1 MKKILFLVFLACY
14 ATAGAQQQFA
24 LLGDF
29 RTTGGS
35 LVKDCKI
42 GYRIL
47 GRLNAE
53 KSNAVLWPTWFGGTS
68 GELVGGAIPGTLD
81 TAGLCVIA
89 VDALGNGVSSSPSNT
104 PDFPDITVRDMVNS
118 EYELLTK
125 HLKISHLR
133 AVMGVSMGGMQT
145 YEWLVAHPDFMDKA
159 VPIVG
164 SPKLSFFDLLLWRT
178 EADIIE
184 KAGSSPAAKASAMEE
199 VLEVHLMHLETPA
212 YWVRTEKPENFEA
225 RLAREIARA
234 KTLDA
239 DNWLC
244 QLRAMMGH
252 DIYASSGKSAD
263 DLKNVVK
270 ARVLVI
276 AAKQDHM
283 VNPASSVAFARA
295 LGCDLYEP
303 DNDCGHIP
311 GMCEGAVIRALV
323 SGWVKSQSP

>member
-1 MKKILFLVFLACY
+1 MKKILFLVFLASY

-35 LVKDCKI
+35 LVKDCKV
-42 GYRIL
+42 GYRIV

-68 GELVGGAIPGTLD
+68 EELVSGAIPGTLD

-89 VDALGNGVSSSPSNT
+89 VDALGNGISSSPSNT

-118 EYELLTK
+118 EYELLTN
-125 HLKISHLR
+125 H
-133 AVMGVSMGGMQT
+133 
-145 YEWLVAHPDFMDKA
+145 
-159 VPIVG
+159 
-164 SPKLSFFDLLLWRT
+164 
-178 EADIIE
+178 
-184 KAGSSPAAKASAMEE
+184 
-199 VLEVHLMHLETPA
+199 
-212 YWVRTEKPENFEA
+212 
-225 RLAREIARA
+225 
-234 KTLDA
+234 
-239 DNWLC
+239 
-244 QLRAMMGH
+244 
-252 DIYASSGKSAD
+252 
-263 DLKNVVK
+263 LKNVVK

-295 LGCDLYEP
+295 IGCDLYEP

-311 GMCEGAVIRALV
+311 GMCEGAAIRALV